1 MHKQYQYTILTNTDQ
16 SQSKLSITQRGRL
29 KVYKQ
34 KIKTKSSMRDIIHT
48 NFNKNTKSNT
58 VYKPLMLY
66 TAKNFDSQVST
77 DHSHTDKIGGV
88 SREVLVHFIMGIF
101 IILCLQIT
109 QTLLLRLLSPV

>member
-1 MHKQYQYTILTNTDQ
+1 MH
-16 SQSKLSITQRGRL
+16 
-29 KVYKQ
+29 
-34 KIKTKSSMRDIIHT
+34 DIMHT

-58 VYKPLMLY
+58 GYKSLKLY
-66 TAKNFDSQVST
+66 TAKNFDSHIST

-88 SREVLVHFIMGIF
+88 SREVLVHFMVGMF